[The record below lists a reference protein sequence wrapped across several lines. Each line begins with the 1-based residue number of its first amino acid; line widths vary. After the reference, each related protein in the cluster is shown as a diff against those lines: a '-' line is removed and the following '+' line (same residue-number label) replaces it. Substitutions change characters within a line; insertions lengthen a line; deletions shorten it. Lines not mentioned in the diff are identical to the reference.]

1 MTGKQTF
8 SVCHTE
14 VHTFYMERVCNNVLR
29 NMSPIRQV
37 YNETELI
44 FDISQMP
51 VKKRTVEQQ
60 KMKVAVV
67 AVVVAVVM
75 VVVVAAAAVAV
86 VAMGALA
93 VAVTITMMTGTT
105 MMIIMMNCFWTI
117 TATATAAVGYEKGG
131 P

>member
-67 AVVVAVVM
+67 AVV
-75 VVVVAAAAVAV
+75 AAAAVAV